1 MKTAIYAG
9 SFDPLTNGHL
19 DIIKRASKI
28 FDKIIIAVS
37 YNCNKKSFIPPQDRI
52 LLIKESVK
60 GIKNAEDDTFD
71 GLTVDYAKK
80 CGADILLRGLRSS
93 VDFDYEK
100 EMAQTNFTIN
110 NTTET
115 VFLIS
120 APEYSF
126 ISSSGVREI
135 LKNGGDIS
143 KFVPEAVNLY
153 FKHGI

>member
-28 FDKIIIAVS
+28 FDKVIIVVS
-37 YNCNKKSFIPPQDRI
+37 YNCNKQSFVPSEDRI
-52 LLIKESVK
+52 NLIKESVK
-60 GIKNAEDDTFD
+60 DIKNAEIDAFD

-80 CGADILLRGLRSS
+80 RGAEVLLRGLRSS

-100 EMAQTNFTIN
+100 EMAQINFTLNKGI
-110 NTTET
+110 ET

-126 ISSSGVREI
+126 VSSSAVREI